1 MYLQV
6 IDAHGDITEAGLA
19 AKQVHLL
26 QHRVSKGSE
35 AELEDHLVLLLG
47 HGHGGF
53 LQLPAGLVGERKH
66 SGNAFYNRYMEY
78 HVVKMHF
85 KTFYKNMIPL

>member
-47 HGHGGF
+47 HGHGGL
-53 LQLPAGLVGERKH
+53 LQLPAGLVEGCRY
-66 SGNAFYNRYMEY
+66 NVNTFDNRYMEDAA
-78 HVVKMHF
+78 V
-85 KTFYKNMIPL
+85 